1 MIDFRLQQYIEWKVG
16 KVIPIKGKF
25 GFRVT
30 LYYLDLPKKVQQK
43 SGFTTERE
51 ANVARDQ
58 TVGELYSGDYI
69 VYENILVKEFLE
81 FWLDAEYRKVGNPV
95 NTYLSFRNVIQ
106 NQIVPYLGT
115 KKIADLNSSHIQT
128 LYQTIALSSRAS
140 ASRTKTVM
148 GLAMKYAKAKK
159 FIARNP
165 AVGVV
170 IPKTENSKE
179 YHTRSINSAKTLN
192 LEQIKIL
199 IQASQQTPIYI
210 AVLFN
215 ILMGLRRGEIVGL
228 KYSDVDYV
236 NQELHVQRQ
245 IGKAFAEKEGED
257 KPIILDAQEIPLK
270 TSSSYRV
277 LPIPDYVFDAII
289 KERERYE
296 ERKKEAGEQFHDF
309 GFIFCSETGAARN
322 KNFHYQYY
330 KRILRGN
337 GLPDIRWHDLR
348 SSYCTL
354 LLKNEFNP
362 KAVSNLMGHAKEI
375 ITIDVYGDNKVM
387 AVDCTREIDMFIE
400 ELHLHQMELT
410 MAEERTFDTVCVNPE
425 DLK

>member
-58 TVGELYSGDYI
+58 TVGELYAGDYI

-81 FWLDAEYRKVGNPV
+81 FWLDMEYRRVGKPV
-95 NTYLSFRNVIQ
+95 HTYLSFRSIIRNKI
-106 NQIVPYLGT
+106 IPYLGT
-115 KKIADLNSSHIQT
+115 KKIADINSRHIQA
-128 LYQTIALSSRAS
+128 LYQTVALSSKVMAYHTR
-140 ASRTKTVM
+140 TVM

-192 LEQIKIL
+192 LEQIMIL
-199 IQASQQTPIYI
+199 IQASRQTPIYI
-210 AVLFN
+210 AILFN

-245 IGKAFAEKEGED
+245 IGKAFVEKEGED

-330 KRILRGN
+330 KRILREN

-387 AVDCTREIDMFIE
+387 AVDCTREIDMFIN
-400 ELHLHQMELT
+400 ELHLKQIEMPMTEDKF
-410 MAEERTFDTVCVNPE
+410 FDSVCINPE
-425 DLK
+425 DL

>member
-1 MIDFRLQQYIEWKVG
+1 M
-16 KVIPIKGKF
+16 
-25 GFRVT
+25 T

-58 TVGELYSGDYI
+58 TVGELYAGDYI

-81 FWLDAEYRKVGNPV
+81 FWLDMEYRRVGKPV
-95 NTYLSFRNVIQ
+95 HTYLSFRSIIRNKI
-106 NQIVPYLGT
+106 IPYLGT
-115 KKIADLNSSHIQT
+115 KKIADINSRHIQA
-128 LYQTIALSSRAS
+128 LYQTVALSSKVMAYHTR
-140 ASRTKTVM
+140 TVM

-192 LEQIKIL
+192 LEQIMIL
-199 IQASQQTPIYI
+199 IQASRQTPIYI
-210 AVLFN
+210 AILFN

-245 IGKAFAEKEGED
+245 IGKAFVEKEGED

-330 KRILRGN
+330 KRILREN

-387 AVDCTREIDMFIE
+387 AVDCTREIDMFIN
-400 ELHLHQMELT
+400 ELHLKQIEMP
-410 MAEERTFDTVCVNPE
+410 MAEDKFFDSVCINPE
-425 DLK
+425 DL

>member
-1 MIDFRLQQYIEWKVG
+1 
-16 KVIPIKGKF
+16 
-25 GFRVT
+25 
-30 LYYLDLPKKVQQK
+30 
-43 SGFTTERE
+43 
-51 ANVARDQ
+51 
-58 TVGELYSGDYI
+58 
-69 VYENILVKEFLE
+69 
-81 FWLDAEYRKVGNPV
+81 
-95 NTYLSFRNVIQ
+95 
-106 NQIVPYLGT
+106 
-115 KKIADLNSSHIQT
+115 
-128 LYQTIALSSRAS
+128 
-140 ASRTKTVM
+140 M

-179 YHTRSINSAKTLN
+179 YHTRSIDSAKTLN

-245 IGKAFAEKEGED
+245 IGKAFVEKEGED

-296 ERKKEAGEQFHDF
+296 ERKKEVGEQFHDF

-330 KRILRGN
+330 KRILREN

-387 AVDCTREIDMFIE
+387 AVDCTREIDMFIN
-400 ELHLHQMELT
+400 ELHLNQIEMP
-410 MAEERTFDTVCVNPE
+410 MAEDRFFDSVCVNPD
-425 DLK
+425 DL

>member
-58 TVGELYSGDYI
+58 TVGELYAGDYI

-81 FWLDAEYRKVGNPV
+81 FWLDMEYRRVGKPV
-95 NTYLSFRNVIQ
+95 HTYLSFRSIIRNKI
-106 NQIVPYLGT
+106 IPYLGT
-115 KKIADLNSSHIQT
+115 KKIADINSRHIQA
-128 LYQTIALSSRAS
+128 LYQTVALSSKVMAYHTR
-140 ASRTKTVM
+140 TVM

-192 LEQIKIL
+192 LEQIMIL
-199 IQASQQTPIYI
+199 IQASRQTPIYI
-210 AVLFN
+210 AILFN

-245 IGKAFAEKEGED
+245 IGKAFVEKEGED

-330 KRILRGN
+330 KRILREN

-387 AVDCTREIDMFIE
+387 AVDCTREIDMFIN
-400 ELHLHQMELT
+400 ELHLKQIEMP
-410 MAEERTFDTVCVNPE
+410 MAEDKFFDSVCINPE
-425 DLK
+425 DL

>member
-58 TVGELYSGDYI
+58 TVGELYAGDYI

-81 FWLDAEYRKVGNPV
+81 FWLDMEYRRVGKPV
-95 NTYLSFRNVIQ
+95 HTYLSFRSIIRNKI
-106 NQIVPYLGT
+106 IPYLGT
-115 KKIADLNSSHIQT
+115 KKIADINSRHIQA
-128 LYQTIALSSRAS
+128 LYQTVALSSKVMAYHTR
-140 ASRTKTVM
+140 TVM

-192 LEQIKIL
+192 LEQIMIL
-199 IQASQQTPIYI
+199 IQASRQTPIYI
-210 AVLFN
+210 AILFN

-245 IGKAFAEKEGED
+245 IGKAFVEKEGED

-277 LPIPDYVFDAII
+277 LLIPDYVFDAII

-330 KRILRGN
+330 KRILREN

-387 AVDCTREIDMFIE
+387 AVDCTREIDMFIN
-400 ELHLHQMELT
+400 ELHLKQIEMP
-410 MAEERTFDTVCVNPE
+410 MAEDKFFDSVCINPE
-425 DLK
+425 DL